1 MEIRGS
7 TIVITGASSGNGKA
21 LALKLAQEGANLVLA
36 ARREDLLQELAFEC
50 ELHGVRAL
58 AVKTDITKDEELRHL
73 YTQALLFS
81 PTIDVWFNNA
91 GVLAMGEFSKTPWEL
106 CYQTLMTN
114 LMGSMHAAHLIIPHF
129 IKNGKGTLIHMNS
142 LSAFIP
148 TPHVVAYSAS
158 KMGLKGLSEAL
169 RYELTPYKDIHV
181 CDVFATFL
189 DSTGMDHA
197 ANFTGH
203 KLAPPPPVLDP
214 CDVADAIIKLIQN
227 PKPSITLGVN
237 SYLGRFARG
246 VAPETLGKIMDKLTR
261 FALKKS
267 PKEPV
272 TEGAVLEPTEK
283 GAGIHGGWKGI
294 GIFRRLKDSKAVETQ
309 NQLH

>member
-1 MEIRGS
+1 MEMRGS

-21 LALKLAQEGANLVLA
+21 LALKLAEEGANLVLA
-36 ARREDLLQELAFEC
+36 ARRGELLDELVFQC
-50 ELHGVRAL
+50 ELYGVRAL

-106 CYQTLMTN
+106 CYQTVMTN
-114 LMGSMHAAHLIIPHF
+114 LIGSMHAAHLVIPHF
-129 IKNGKGTLIHMNS
+129 IKNGRGTLIHMNS

-158 KMGLKGLSEAL
+158 KLGLRGFSEAL

-203 KLAPPPPVLDP
+203 KLAPPPLVLDP
-214 CDVADAIIKLIQN
+214 CEVADHIIKLIKN
-227 PKPSITLGVN
+227 PKPFIHLGVN
-237 SYLGRFARG
+237 SYIGRFARG
-246 VAPETLGKIMDKLTR
+246 VAPETLGRVMDKLTR
-261 FALKKS
+261 FALKKA
-267 PKEPV
+267 PKEEI
-272 TEGAVLEPTEK
+272 TEGGVLEPSET
-283 GAGIHGGWKGI
+283 GTGVHGGWRGL
-294 GIFRRLKDSKAVETQ
+294 GLFRRNKEKE
-309 NQLH
+309 NPLH